1 MALDKNK
8 LKQGL
13 IDNYSKLAKDGGSSK
28 SESADG
34 MATAIID
41 FMKDAEIV
49 PIGSPALIPAPPAVP
64 VPDPTSLGTPL
75 KVSGIDGAKAPLKG
89 AILGSFN
96 LEDPTMTQITT
107 GIVSAAALMISFGN
121 PTIKSATGASVMSI
135 PPILAPAVAVGMG
148 GGSIED
154 VCDSMATIITA
165 SFLGT
170 LFSGAVIHT
179 AAGAVLPGVITST
192 II

>member
-8 LKQGL
+8 LKKGL
-13 IDNYSKLAKDGGSSK
+13 VDNYSKLAQDGESSK

-49 PIGSPALIPAPPAVP
+49 PIGSPALTPSPPAVP
-64 VPDPTSLGTPL
+64 VPDPTSLGFKL
-75 KVSGIDGAKAPLKG
+75 KVSGIGGAKAPLKA
-89 AILGSFN
+89 AILSSFTA
-96 LEDPTMTQITT
+96 EDPTMTQITS
-107 GIVSAAALMISFGN
+107 GIVAAAALMINFGK
-121 PTIKSATGASVMSI
+121 PTHSAVGTSVMSV

-165 SFLGT
+165 SFIAT
-170 LFSGAVIHT
+170 LFTGAVVKPP
-179 AAGAVLPGVITST
+179 AVIPGVISST

>member
-1 MALDKNK
+1 MALNKNK

-49 PIGSPALIPAPPAVP
+49 PIGSPALTPAVP
-64 VPDPTSLGTPL
+64 SPIPDPTSLGTPL

-96 LEDPTMTQITT
+96 LEDPTMTQITS
-107 GIVSAAALMISFGN
+107 GIVAAAALMISFGN

-148 GGSIED
+148 GGSIDD

-170 LFSGAVIHT
+170 LFRGAVIHT
-179 AAGAVLPGVITST
+179 AAGAVIPGVITSK

>member
-1 MALDKNK
+1 MGLDKKK

-13 IDNYSKLAKDGGSSK
+13 IDNYSKLAQDGESSK
-28 SESADG
+28 SESAEG
-34 MATAIID
+34 MSTAIID
-41 FMKDAEIV
+41 FMKDAEII
-49 PIGSPALIPAPPAVP
+49 PIGSPALTPAPPAVP
-64 VPDPTSLGTPL
+64 VPDPTSLGLKL
-75 KVSGIDGAKAPLKG
+75 KVSGVGGAKAPLKA

-107 GIVSAAALMISFGN
+107 GIISAAALMINFGT
-121 PTIKSATGASVMSI
+121 PAHSAVGTSLMSV

-165 SFLGT
+165 SFLATVFTGVVT
-170 LFSGAVIHT
+170 KPPAVI
-179 AAGAVLPGVITST
+179 PGIISST

>member
-1 MALDKNK
+1 MALNKNK

-49 PIGSPALIPAPPAVP
+49 PVGSPALTPAVP
-64 VPDPTSLGTPL
+64 SPIPDPTSLGTPL

-89 AILGSFN
+89 AILSSFN
-96 LEDPTMTQITT
+96 LEDPTMTQITS
-107 GIVSAAALMISFGN
+107 GIVAAAALMISFGN

-148 GGSIED
+148 GGSIDD

-179 AAGAVLPGVITST
+179 AAGAVIPGVITSK

>member
-34 MATAIID
+34 MATTIID
-41 FMKDAEIV
+41 FMGDAEIV
-49 PIGSPALIPAPPAVP
+49 PIGTPAATPALVP
-64 VPDPTSLGTPL
+64 VPDPTSIGFPLG
-75 KVSGIDGAKAPLKG
+75 VANMGGAKAPLK
-89 AILGSFN
+89 ASILTSFN
-96 LEDPTMTQITT
+96 LEDPTMSQITA
-107 GIVSAAALMISFGN
+107 GIVAATALMISFGD
-121 PTIKSATGASVMSI
+121 PLTKSATGASVMSV

-154 VCDSMATIITA
+154 VCDSMATIIYA
-165 SFLGT
+165 SFLAT
-170 LFSGAVIHT
+170 LFSGVVINLPT
-179 AAGAVLPGVITST
+179 GATIPGVVTST